1 MAPVLLPRRL
11 VLSTRRSLNRLW
23 CELEEMYV
31 GRTSS
36 SVLVLPTTTTTSYF
50 DHQLQDIEDADLQ
63 NRINEEK
70 EMARVI
76 KLS

>member
-36 SVLVLPTTTTTSYF
+36 SVLVLPAATTYSF
-50 DHQLQDIEDADLQ
+50 NHQLQDIEDADLQ

>member
-36 SVLVLPTTTTTSYF
+36 SVLVLPAATTSSF
-50 DHQLQDIEDADLQ
+50 NHQLQDIEDADLQ